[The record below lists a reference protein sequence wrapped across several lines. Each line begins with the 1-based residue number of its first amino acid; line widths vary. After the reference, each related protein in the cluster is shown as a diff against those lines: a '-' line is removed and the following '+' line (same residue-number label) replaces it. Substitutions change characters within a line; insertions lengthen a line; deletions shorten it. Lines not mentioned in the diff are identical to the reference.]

1 VTSAATTLLPAPA
14 DPDPEPIPPVD
25 AGVPDVVRRRLVPG
39 LPGDRWTSWAATGV
53 VVLVAAILRLVGLS
67 HPTEKVFDE
76 VYYASEGHD
85 LLVHGVE
92 WNATNNNGDFVVHP
106 PLGKWI
112 IGLGEWIFHYNSFGW
127 RIMPAIFGIISVLI
141 LTRTAR
147 RLFRSTLLGCA
158 AGLLMSLDG
167 MHLVLS
173 RSALLD
179 IFLMFFVLAAFACLV
194 MDRDQR
200 RARWLRA
207 LEAGLDPGT
216 GGRAGRVRFSFP
228 GGVPWWRLAAA
239 VMTGCAMSVK
249 WSALWYIILF
259 VVLIYLWEAGA
270 RRSAGVVHRW
280 RDTLLD
286 ETGWVVAFLVILGLV
301 YLVSWSG
308 WFLTDTG
315 FDRHWLQAHNQG
327 EPPIIGPLVNL
338 YHYHKDALYFHD
350 HLTTKHTYQ
359 SWPWQWLLLGRPVAF
374 YWSSS
379 GPCGSGQCAG
389 EILLLGTPL
398 LWWSFLPALV
408 GTAWFGISRRDWRA
422 LAIGLGA
429 LAGILPWFK
438 WELDDRTMFYF
449 YALPAEPFLVLT
461 VVYVLGCLMASPAS
475 AAALRS
481 PAARRR
487 FDPSDRRLYGAV
499 AVGAYLVLI
508 AFCFAY
514 FYPIYVGNTLDYS
527 AWFHRMWLGSRWI

>member
-1 VTSAATTLLPAPA
+1 VTAAATTLLAPPVEPDPAPL
-14 DPDPEPIPPVD
+14 PQESG
-25 AGVPDVVRRRLVPG
+25 GVPDTVRRRLVPG
-39 LPGDRWTSWAATGV
+39 LPSDRWTSWAATGV
-53 VVLVAAILRLVGLS
+53 VVLVATILRLVGLS
-67 HPTEKVFDE
+67 HPPEKIFDE
-76 VYYASEGHD
+76 IYYATEGHD

-92 WNATNNNGDFVVHP
+92 WNATGNSGDFVVHP

-112 IGLGEWIFHYNSFGW
+112 IGFGEWLFGYNAFGW
-127 RIMPAIFGIISVLI
+127 RIMPALFGIISVLI

-147 RLFRSTLLGCA
+147 RLFHSTLLGCA
-158 AGLLMSLDG
+158 AGLLMALDG

-179 IFLMFFVLAAFACLV
+179 IFLMFFILAAFACLV

-207 LEAGLDPGT
+207 MEAGLDPSA
-216 GGRAGRVRFSFP
+216 GGRAGRLRFRWP
-228 GGVPWWRLAAA
+228 DGVPWWRLGAA

-259 VVLIYLWEAGA
+259 VFFIYLWEIGA
-270 RRSAGVVHRW
+270 RKSAGVVHRW

-286 ETGWVVAFLVILGLV
+286 ETGWVVAFLAIVAVV
-301 YLVSWSG
+301 YLASWTG
-308 WFLTDTG
+308 WFVTSDG
-315 FDRHWLQAHNQG
+315 FDRHWLQQHGHG
-327 EPPIIGPLVNL
+327 EPPIIGPLINL

-374 YWSSS
+374 YWSSN
-379 GPCGSGQCAG
+379 GPCSSGQCAS

-398 LWWSFLPALV
+398 LWWSFIPALLAL
-408 GTAWFGISRRDWRA
+408 TWFGISRRDWRA

-429 LAGILPWFK
+429 GAGILPWFN

-449 YALPAEPFLVLT
+449 YALPAEPFLVLA
-461 VVYVLGCLMASPAS
+461 VAYALGCFMTSPVS
-475 AAALRS
+475 VAALRA

-487 FDPSDRRLYGAV
+487 IDPSDRRLYGAV
-499 AVGAYLVLI
+499 AAGAYLVLV

-514 FYPIYVGNTLDYS
+514 FYPIYVGNTIDYT